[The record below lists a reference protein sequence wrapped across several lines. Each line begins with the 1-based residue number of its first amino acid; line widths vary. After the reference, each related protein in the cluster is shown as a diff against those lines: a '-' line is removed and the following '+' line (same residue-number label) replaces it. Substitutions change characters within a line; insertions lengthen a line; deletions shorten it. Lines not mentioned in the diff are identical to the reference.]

1 MRRLGKSCGAALD
14 ALEAAGGSATIEQ
27 LAATLK
33 VKRLRDLRGRVIARL
48 EQAGVVE
55 CCEGNVCLLPDWTEA
70 LNRERERA
78 GEISAHRRDMSRY
91 ARERDA
97 YRNRHRVVPTAH
109 PANYGGDG
117 LIEDL
122 ERVPELPT
130 LRELYPLIGR
140 TVQTRHGPGV
150 LWQCFSDRV
159 GVVLD
164 SDPAVVSFMPR
175 AELVVEEAS

>member
-1 MRRLGKSCGAALD
+1 M
-14 ALEAAGGSATIEQ
+14 
-27 LAATLK
+27 
-33 VKRLRDLRGRVIARL
+33 
-48 EQAGVVE
+48 VE

-109 PANYGGDG
+109 PADYGGDG

-122 ERVPELPT
+122 EWVPELPT
-130 LRELYPLIGR
+130 LRELYTLIGR

-150 LWQCFSDRV
+150 LWQCFSD
-159 GVVLD
+159 
-164 SDPAVVSFMPR
+164 
-175 AELVVEEAS
+175 

>member
-14 ALEAAGGSATIEQ
+14 ALEAAGGSSTVEQ

-33 VKRLRDLRGRVIARL
+33 VKRLRDLRRRVIARL

-55 CCEGNVCLLPDWTEA
+55 CYEGNVCLLPDWKEA

-78 GEISAHRRDMSRY
+78 GEISAYRRDVLRY

-109 PANYGGDG
+109 LANYGADG
-117 LIEDL
+117 LIKDL
-122 ERVPELPT
+122 ERVPELPS
-130 LRELYPLIGR
+130 LRELYALLGR

-159 GVVLD
+159 GVVLA
-164 SDPAVVSFMPR
+164 SDPSVVSFMPP
-175 AELVVEEAS
+175 AELVLEEAS